1 VKHTQKID
9 CGGGYIKLMPADIDQ
24 SKFGG
29 DTDYAIMFGPD
40 ICGTSTKRVHVIFT
54 YKGKNLLTK
63 KTINA
68 ESDQLTHVYTLIVR
82 PDNTYE
88 VRIDNKKVQS
98 GSLFDDW
105 DFLLPK
111 TIKDPA
117 AKKPSDWV
125 DNEKIDDPTDVKP
138 ADYDATPKQI
148 ADPDAEKPD
157 DWNDESDGAWEAPMI
172 DNPEWK
178 GEWKPKQIPN
188 PAYKGKWIHP
198 EIANPEYTEDNE
210 VYAYSNL
217 GAVGFELWQVK
228 AGSIFDNIIVTD
240 SVDEAEQFYADT
252 TGKHKDAEKS
262 MFDDAEKAKRESEEA
277 ERKKI
282 EAEKAKQEKETDD
295 DDDDDDDDDKDEKKA
310 GHDEL

>member
-1 VKHTQKID
+1 
-9 CGGGYIKLMPADIDQ
+9 M
-24 SKFGG
+24 
-29 DTDYAIMFGPD
+29 
-40 ICGTSTKRVHVIFT
+40 
-54 YKGKNLLTK
+54 
-63 KTINA
+63 
-68 ESDQLTHVYTLIVR
+68 
-82 PDNTYE
+82 
-88 VRIDNKKVQS
+88 
-98 GSLFDDW
+98 FDDW

-125 DNEKIDDPTDVKP
+125 DNEKIDDPSDVKP
-138 ADYDATPKQI
+138 ADYDSTPKQI

-172 DNPEWK
+172 DNPEFK

-198 EIANPEYTEDNE
+198 EIANPEYVEDSE
-210 VYAYSNL
+210 VYSYSNL

-228 AGSIFDNIIVTD
+228 AGSIFDNILVSD
-240 SVDEAEQFYADT
+240 SVEEAEQFIADT
-252 TGKHKDAEKS
+252 TGKTKDAEKS

-282 EAEKAKQEKETDD
+282 EEEKKKQETEKDD
-295 DDDDDDDDDKDEKKA
+295 DDDDDDDDTDSADKKK
-310 GHDEL
+310 GRTRRIISTIRSLHPIR